1 MISAIVAVDNN
12 WGIGYN
18 GNLLLSIPDDLKRF
32 KAITTGHNVV
42 MGKNTWESLPK
53 KPLPNRINIVIDYRD
68 TIDYLD
74 DYIIGNLEDISN
86 MIKFSI
92 EKDPNIEF
100 FIIGGGSIYK
110 QLLPLCDRVYLTKIY
125 HDFENVDTF
134 FPNLDATGDWISAP
148 VGELQDHNDISYQYW
163 VYDRIS

>member
-18 GNLLLSIPDDLKRF
+18 GDLLLSIPDDLKRF

-86 MIKFSI
+86 MIKLSI

-110 QLLPLCDRVYLTKIY
+110 QLLPLCDRVYVTKIY
-125 HDFENVDTF
+125 HTFENVDTF
-134 FPNLDATGDWISAP
+134 FPNLDETNDWLSVP
-148 VGELQDHNDISYQYW
+148 TGELQEYNNITYQYW
-163 VYDRIS
+163 IYDRIS